1 MRRHAMLLFVLAMI
15 AAAARAGTAE
25 DVLKASGVKGGL
37 VVCVGCDDPALLVSL
52 RADDAYLVQGL
63 DTDPAKVEKARQY
76 IADKKLY
83 GKVSADTF
91 DGKSLPYIENLVNL
105 LILPNAE
112 CRLPN
117 DEIVRVLAPRGAALV
132 SPQSAI
138 RIPQSDV
145 VGQWRVFHKP
155 VPDDIDDWTHYLHD
169 PGNNAVAHDTV
180 VGPPRHMQW
189 LGGPR
194 WARHHDHVASMNAM
208 VTESGRLFYIMDEGA
223 TASALTPARW
233 RLVARDAFN
242 GVILWKQDIPDWV
255 PTLWPLKAGPANLP
269 RRLVATGGTVY
280 APLGFTAPVSAIAAD
295 SGERLREYDGSAN
308 TEEIIVAGDVLLAL
322 ILTRPIVV
330 TDPSP
335 GNLVEAGKGQVRD
348 GRITKAP
355 LVNFYW
361 NQAQSHRWFDSK
373 RLIKAYQAG
382 SGKLLWE
389 SAPSK
394 VMPLSM
400 AADSERVYFHDG
412 EVIVALDRRTG
423 KQAYR
428 TEAVPV
434 RADRMFAFFGPTLV
448 VHDDVIVFAGG
459 EKIGMAWM
467 GWEGKDQGQDSATAF
482 DAKSGKKLWSAP
494 HPYGGY
500 QSPED
505 VLIADGL
512 VWAADTAVGGHKGPW
527 IGRDLRSGEVKKELP
542 PTVKTGWFHHRCYR
556 AKATDR
562 FMIPSRNGIEYIDIN
577 EKNWDINHWVRSGC
591 LYGLMPANGFT
602 YTTPHNCACHPQ
614 AKLYGFNA
622 LAAEGQRSEV
632 GGQRSEV
639 GGQRSEVR
647 GQRSERLEKGPAYAK
662 ATADKPANGSP
673 IPRSAIRNPQSSD
686 WPMYRHNA
694 QRSGCTPAKLGH
706 ELAEKWTVSL
716 SDVKLSQA
724 VVSGHLLVTACADT
738 HAVFA
743 LDAMSGETRWTHR
756 AGARVDST
764 PTLHNGTVI
773 FGSRDGRVTC
783 LRASDG
789 ELVWRFH
796 AAPADRRMTAFGQVE
811 SVWPV
816 NGSVLVQD
824 LPAPSDGGQAG
835 GEAFFTAGRSFFL
848 DGGVRFYRLNARTG
862 EVISEALFDKHQ
874 YAGEGE
880 LQARGGLDMPVG
892 LPDILG
898 ADGDVLFM
906 RSQIMDKNGKRTN
919 DQKNHLFAP
928 YGFVDDAWFHRA
940 YWVFGKDYYGGCG
953 GYTKA
958 GKSFPSG
965 RMIVHDD
972 DNVYVFGRR
981 PSYFRWIT
989 EMDYRLFCSSRKPPK
1004 KAQPARSGAKTKK
1017 RRGPAS
1023 SINLAWSHEIPMLV
1037 RAMGKAGDNLFIAG
1051 PPNLVDEAEIVQ
1063 RLPAADAKAKL
1074 AAQDAAYRGEKGAL
1088 LRVVSTSDGNTLAEY
1103 KLGDLPSFDGISIAG
1118 GRLYLATET
1127 GKIICM
1133 E

>member
-1 MRRHAMLLFVLAMI
+1 MRRYITIILAVTMGI
-15 AAAARAGTAE
+15 AVAEAGTAKDLLE
-25 DVLKASGVKGGL
+25 ASGVKGGL
-37 VVCVGCDDPALLVSL
+37 VVCIGCDDPAQLVEL
-52 RADDAYLVQGL
+52 RASDSYLVHGL
-63 DTDPAKVEKARQY
+63 DTDPDKVAKAGEF
-76 IADKKLY
+76 IADRKLY
-83 GKVSADTF
+83 GNVSVDTW
-91 DGKSLPYIENLVNL
+91 DGKKLPYIDNLINL
-105 LILPNAE
+105 LVVPAGT
-112 CRLPN
+112 RLPAS
-117 DEIVRVLAPRGAALV
+117 EMARVVAPGGVMLV
-132 SPQSAI
+132 DGKKS
-138 RIPQSDV
+138 R
-145 VGQWRVFHKP
+145 KP
-155 VPDDIDDWTHYLHD
+155 VPDNIDDWTHYLHD

-223 TASALTPARW
+223 TASALTPSRW

-242 GVILWKQDIPDWV
+242 GVILWKRDIPDWV

-269 RRLVATGGTVY
+269 RRLVAVGGTVY
-280 APLGFTAPVSAIAAD
+280 APLGFTAPVSAMAAD
-295 SGERLREYDGSAN
+295 SGKPLRTYDGSAN
-308 TEEIIVAGDVLLAL
+308 TEEIIVSGDMLLAL
-322 ILTRPIVV
+322 IVTRPIIV

-373 RLIKAYQAG
+373 RMVKAYEAG
-382 SGKLLWE
+382 TGKLLWT

-400 AADSERVYFHDG
+400 AADSERVYFHNG
-412 EVIVALDRRTG
+412 ETIVALDGKTG
-423 KQAYR
+423 KEVYR
-428 TEAVPV
+428 TDPVPV
-434 RADRMFAFFGPTLV
+434 RSDRMFAFFGPTLV
-448 VHDDVIVFAGG
+448 VHEGVIVFAGG

-467 GWEGKDQGQDSATAF
+467 GWEGKDQGQDTATAF
-482 DAKSGKKLWSAP
+482 DAKSGKTLWSAP

-527 IGRDLRSGEVKKELP
+527 IGRDLRSGEVKKEIP

-562 FMIPSRNGIEYIDIN
+562 FMMPSRNGIEYIDIT

-591 LYGLMPANGFT
+591 LYGVMPANGFT

-622 LAAEGQRSEV
+622 LAAEKPKSLRVEASKNG
-632 GGQRSEV
+632 
-639 GGQRSEVR
+639 
-647 GQRSERLEKGPAYAK
+647 RLAKGPAYA
-662 ATADKPANGSP
+662 AIQVSGLTPQP
-673 IPRSAIRNPQSSD
+673 SAS
-686 WPMYRHNA
+686 WPMYRHNV
-694 QRSGCTPAKLGH
+694 QRSGCTPAKLPGK
-706 ELAEKWTVSL
+706 LAEKWAVSL
-716 SDVKLSQA
+716 CGGKLSQA
-724 VVSGHLLVTACADT
+724 VVSDGLLVTASADT
-738 HAVFA
+738 HTVFA
-743 LDAMSGETRWTHR
+743 LEAGSGKPRWSHR
-756 AGARVDST
+756 AGGRVDST
-764 PTLHNGTVI
+764 PTLYNGTVI

-789 ELVWRFH
+789 ELVWRFL
-796 AAPADRRMTAFGQVE
+796 AAPADQRMTAFGQVE

-824 LPAPSDGGQAG
+824 

-848 DGGVRFYRLNARTG
+848 DGGVRFYRLNAQTG
-862 EVISEALFDKHQ
+862 AVISEALFDKNQ
-874 YAGEGE
+874 YAGDGE

-898 ADGDVLFM
+898 ADGDILFM

-958 GKSFPSG
+958 GKVFPSG
-965 RMIVHDD
+965 RMMVHDD

-989 EMDYRLFCSSRKPPK
+989 EMDYRLFCSSRKPQPK
-1004 KAQPARSGAKTKK
+1004 KEPPAKQAGKKK
-1017 RRGPAS
+1017 RRGPAG
-1023 SINLAWSHEIPMLV
+1023 SINLTWSHEIPMLV
-1037 RAMGKAGDNLFIAG
+1037 RAMAKAGDNLFIAG
-1051 PPNLVDEAEIVQ
+1051 PPSLVDEAEIVQ
-1063 RLPAADAKAKL
+1063 LLPAAEAKAKL

-1088 LRVVSTSDGNTLAEY
+1088 LRVVSCKDGNMLAEH
-1103 KLGDLPSFDGISIAG
+1103 KLEDLPSFDGISIAG
-1118 GRLYLATET
+1118 GGLYLATET